1 MNANA
6 PFLEEPFVKV
16 RRWADLGHKQ
26 ITFNNTFW
34 GLYRDKQVGN
44 SGCGGTTITWVTWHR
59 MNATSWRRNSYLLW
73 SSKYV
78 RRLVSIFS
86 IMSTGKRELCS
97 RCTLKNWTTRGW
109 DCLGQVK
116 HSASKLPMNFVY
128 YSWWIVFEQNVMQT
142 LGSTHCPIS
151 FYRVHGTICSFSN
164 FTPVNTRFWDE
175 EAGKL
180 GALRGWAYALR
191 HIYRKVTW
199 CYWELHAVIGVQT
212 VLPLCQFFLLQPVL
226 NQERKWQPAMN

>member
-1 MNANA
+1 MSPKEMTTNFSLYCGEPWEPWMPTH
-6 PFLEEPFVKV
+6 PFWRNLLWRYVDGLMAWLMPKLLTFVTNKK
-16 RRWADLGHKQ
+16 RSTTHC
-26 ITFNNTFW
+26 W

-109 DCLGQVK
+109 DCLGPVQ

-151 FYRVHGTICSFSN
+151 FYHVHGTICSFSN

-180 GALRGWAYALR
+180 GALRGWAYALC

-199 CYWELHAVIGVQT
+199 C
-212 VLPLCQFFLLQPVL
+212 
-226 NQERKWQPAMN
+226 